1 MESGPFRTAMLILL
15 FPGPCLAA
23 LLSQSV
29 SQGQGFYLSVAVL
42 SVLPTRPRP
51 ALLSLPDVP
60 CNPCY
65 VELYVSF

>member
-23 LLSQSV
+23 VLSQSV

-42 SVLPTRPRP
+42 
-51 ALLSLPDVP
+51 
-60 CNPCY
+60 
-65 VELYVSF
+65 